1 MVGTHLEFTVAY
13 IAGLAAL
20 GYSID
25 KREREALMRVLKDR
39 YQKTY
44 GEIECEVAEFEM
56 RDQRIGYATR
66 PSYGIGPD

>member
-1 MVGTHLEFTVAY
+1 VTVDD
-13 IAGLAAL
+13 IANLA
-20 GYSID
+20 G
-25 KREREALMRVLKDR
+25 EREALMRVLKDR

-44 GEIECEVAEFEM
+44 GEIEREVAEFEM